1 MENLIVLNKSNYMN
15 YVNLTDC
22 DLVHLMA
29 NNDSKAFEN
38 IYRKYWSMLYV
49 FIYQQLGSKE
59 DSEEI
64 IHDLMLSIWQNR
76 HKSDIQNLKIY
87 LFIATRNLVNKT
99 IKSQINLRKYR
110 EYQLIHDVFEMEES
124 NDQMTAIE
132 FSNRIDAIMKMMPE
146 KTAMV
151 FRMSKI
157 EELPVKKIAQEMA
170 LSEKAIEYHITKS
183 LKILRSNLKDF
194 YSEN

>member
-124 NDQMTAIE
+124 NDQMTAVE

>member
-1 MENLIVLNKSNYMN
+1 MN
-15 YVNLTDC
+15 YVNLADC

-110 EYQLIHDVFEMEES
+110 EYQLIHDVFEMEEP